1 MPDTPDL
8 IEFLRNKTPQETQDI
23 IKDLSLG
30 IDKFAEKYK
39 DSMGKVVEMAK
50 NAGTSFGNTAEEITK
65 SLLEITNGALDISK
79 KLATSFGFSGDSVKK
94 FGMLVT
100 DVTADLITLSR
111 LPPPASFGALNKL
124 IGDTD
129 TTAGNL
135 TENVSDLI
143 RLFNIDPKSKIVDVL
158 NDIAKN
164 SDAVKQAESSMI
176 QVAAASGQLSEVL
189 GETGDNYDLLERK
202 MVAYSK
208 MNTDVALATGL
219 STSQVEKFG
228 STLFQLPGALSA
240 NIMGASDGS
249 RQYGLLDA
257 ALKTA
262 TGSGM
267 SFKDVFGEITDLY
280 NRFGDST
287 SKGFEDSL
295 RYVSALQDATNELK
309 IPLQFIKSY
318 TDQASASFKFFGNNS
333 EAAIRVV
340 ERLGPALKNAKLGPE
355 AIKEML
361 TDITGNLGG
370 MKLAE
375 RSFLSSSSGG
385 AGGLQG
391 GYQIELLKS
400 QGKFDEIQKMAETSL
415 MKQFG
420 GRIVTLEDAA
430 KDEGAARQLTKQ
442 VQLITSGPTKLVN
455 NEAEAYKF
463 FEAMKGGMTSPI
475 AKDSDTLLQE
485 NLEKGAKFEERNNT
499 LLNFISGYA
508 QEIAAN
514 TQMSLNQTV
523 RATIGPGEGDT
534 QSAET
539 IRAQMREA
547 STTSANNPTFPTDP
561 GLYQPRPNE
570 KIVEGIGNFLDGVKD
585 IDSFVDALKNK
596 FKSWEVDTEGLM
608 TNDAIDAIS
617 PATRGE
623 INDWATKQDARD
635 SKNNSSD
642 SPPQQQ
648 SVTFSAVS
656 MCPDCQ
662 KTMALNVAQA
672 EIGKYNLG
680 QIHANHMG
688 QNLT

>member
-8 IEFLRNKTPQETQDI
+8 IEFLKNKTPQEAQDI
-23 IKDLSLG
+23 LKDLSLG
-30 IDKFAEKYK
+30 FDKFAEKYK
-39 DSMGKVVEMAK
+39 DSMGKVIEMSK
-50 NAGTSFGNTAEEITK
+50 SAGASFGKTAEEITK
-65 SLLEITNGALDISK
+65 SLFEIAEGAKDLTG
-79 KLATSFGFSGDSVKK
+79 KLATSLGFSGDSIKK

-111 LPPPASFGALNKL
+111 FPPPASFGALNKL

-158 NDIAKN
+158 NDMAKN

-361 TDITGNLGG
+361 TDITGNLGS
-370 MKLAE
+370 MNLAQ

-499 LLNFISGYA
+499 LLNTISAYA
-508 QEIAAN
+508 QKIATN
-514 TQMSLNQTV
+514 TQLSLNQTV

-534 QSAET
+534 GSAEI

-547 STTSANNPTFPTDP
+547 STTSANNPTFPTEP

-570 KIVEGIGNFLDGVKD
+570 NIIEAGENVWESITNTDVFVGKLKEWFQ
-585 IDSFVDALKNK
+585 SF
-596 FKSWEVDTEGLM
+596 EVDKEGLI
-608 TNDAIDAIS
+608 TNDAIS
-617 PATRGE
+617 PATLGE